1 MEHGCVVLPS
11 KLSIVH
17 AIGYVSKA
25 SMWSFNTQAFTFCYC
40 PCSPSSTATSV
51 FVIVSSNNAFT
62 LILSYHFLSTLVCCY
77 FCAGFILISRFTIA
91 LGSPS
96 STYCLMFAPCMSA
109 ASFYLFRS
117 PRAVIL
123 QLTFVAIKDLL
134 LNGPYTS

>member
-51 FVIVSSNNAFT
+51 VFVIASSNSAFT
-62 LILSYHFLSTLVCCY
+62 LILFLPFFKYTGFFFLGLLLFLCRIYFDQLIHYSPWVPLINLLPHVCTLHVCCFFLPFQIPKSCNPPTNICCY
-77 FCAGFILISRFTIA
+77 KG
-91 LGSPS
+91 PS
-96 STYCLMFAPCMSA
+96 S
-109 ASFYLFRS
+109 
-117 PRAVIL
+117 
-123 QLTFVAIKDLL
+123 
-134 LNGPYTS
+134 